1 MRNIFFPDEELTQND
16 LYFMCTM
23 IERVAR
29 KLKVRNKEVVNALG
43 YEELCK
49 KISLAS
55 VLHSENPDKVVADWI
70 EEYRLEEGKFNIV
83 DVDKTLVE
91 KVPSP
96 LQIGKVYRRL
106 IEYTLQE
113 GEDYIQGMIRVY
125 NSPICEII
133 DDYNS
138 SAYYE
143 PTPVIIKGYYNN
155 GF

>member
-1 MRNIFFPDEELTQND
+1 MRNVFFPEEELTQND

-29 KLKVRNKEVVNALG
+29 KLKVRNKKVVNSLG
-43 YEELCK
+43 YEELYK
-49 KISLAS
+49 KMSLAN
-55 VLHSENPDKVVADWI
+55 VLHSENPNKVVEDWI
-70 EEYRLEEGKFNIV
+70 DEYGLEEGKFDIL
-83 DVDKTLVE
+83 DVDKKLVE

-106 IEYTLQE
+106 IEHTLQE
-113 GEDYIQGMIRVY
+113 DEDYIQGIIRVY
-125 NSPICEII
+125 NAPICEII

-143 PTPVIIKGYYNN
+143 PTPVIVKSYYNN
-155 GF
+155 AF